1 MIVYGSELAKKLKER
16 LKAKIADL
24 KGRRPKLAVI
34 LVGDDSASISYVK
47 SKSKAALEVGIDFE
61 LIELAKDC
69 DQKTIVSKIEALNA
83 DRSVDGILVQLPLP
97 KAINEREV
105 LNAIRPD
112 KDVDGLTIANAGKLF
127 LKEDGFV
134 PCTPLGIM
142 AILKEMGVEIAGK
155 KACVIGRSNLVGLP
169 VSRLLLNADATV
181 VICHSKT
188 QDLAAIAKEADILI
202 VAIGK
207 PRFIDSSYVKEG
219 AYVVDVGINR
229 VDGKLCGD
237 VDFEDVKDKV
247 CAITPVPKGVGP
259 MTVCMLLENVYKA
272 YKGHEVANDQRL

>member
-1 MIVYGSELAKKLKER
+1 MIVYGSELAKKLKAQ
-16 LKAKIADL
+16 LKVKIAAL

-34 LVGDDSASISYVK
+34 LVGDDPASISYVK

-69 DQKTIVSKIEALNA
+69 DQKTIVSKIEALNS
-83 DRSVDGILVQLPLP
+83 DLSVDGILVQLPLP

-105 LNAIRPD
+105 LNTIRPD

-142 AILKEMGVEIAGK
+142 AILKEMGTEIAGK

-181 VICHSKT
+181 VTCHSKT
-188 QDLAAIAKEADILI
+188 CDLAAIAKEADILI
-202 VAIGK
+202 VAIGR

-247 CAITPVPKGVGP
+247 GAITPVPKGVGP
-259 MTVCMLLENVYKA
+259 MTVYMLLENVYKA
-272 YKGHEVANDQRL
+272 YKGHEVDDDQRL